1 MSYGGMEGGQDQ
13 AVTSSGPTKATK
25 EFLPVVRV
33 GETYKY
39 QEFKDA
45 LGTTVQQSQILRL
58 TSKTRKGIIKRLR
71 SELFPCEKLD
81 AMRTFV
87 MSRLDYHL
95 RHCYP

>member
-1 MSYGGMEGGQDQ
+1 MEGGQDQ

-25 EFLPVVRV
+25 EFLPVVSV

-39 QEFKDA
+39 LEFKDA

-58 TSKTRKGIIKRLR
+58 TSKTRKGTIKRLR
-71 SELFPCEKLD
+71 SELFPCEELD

-87 MSRLDYHL
+87 MSQLDYHL

>member
-1 MSYGGMEGGQDQ
+1 MEGGQDQ

-25 EFLPVVRV
+25 EFLPVVSV

-39 QEFKDA
+39 LEFKDA
-45 LGTTVQQSQILRL
+45 LGTTVQQCQILRL

-71 SELFPCEKLD
+71 SELFPCEELD

-87 MSRLDYHL
+87 MSQLDYHL

>member
-1 MSYGGMEGGQDQ
+1 MEGGQDQ

-58 TSKTRKGIIKRLR
+58 TSKTRKGTIKRLR
-71 SELFPCEKLD
+71 SELFPC
-81 AMRTFV
+81 
-87 MSRLDYHL
+87 
-95 RHCYP
+95 